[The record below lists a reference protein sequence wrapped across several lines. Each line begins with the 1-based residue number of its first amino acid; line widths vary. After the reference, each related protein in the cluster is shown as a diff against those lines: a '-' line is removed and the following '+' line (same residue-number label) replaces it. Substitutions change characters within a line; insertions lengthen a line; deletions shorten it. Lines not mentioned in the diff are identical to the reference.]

1 MPKCNYLYMNFNQKW
16 LGVVARLNVSR
27 SNGPKGV
34 APNKP
39 LLLLSII
46 DLVEAGKVGVNGLI
60 VKDAELVLRFRS
72 YSPICVKRRGNKI
85 DLDLPFRHL
94 ASDGIYAPVG
104 KDEREVILNP
114 EFLALLSDPG
124 FRLKVRKILVSTY
137 FPANEQ
143 VGLCNALNI
152 STLSSTEIAEIKED
166 AEEYK
171 IQVTRGRDAR
181 FAVQVISGY
190 HFTCALTGYRLNS
203 DSGFNLLEA
212 AHIQAHSKRG
222 PDVPENGLALTP
234 TAHELFDALLWTVSD
249 DFKVIVPEK
258 RFKESVSLGGEHF
271 KLGDRH
277 GRKLCFHDQA
287 QLRPAREYLKWH
299 RAQAGLARGHGDKG
313 IR

>member
-1 MPKCNYLYMNFNQKW
+1 MC
-16 LGVVARLNVSR
+16 R
-27 SNGPKGV
+27 SKGSKGL
-34 APNKP
+34 APNKS

-60 VKDAELVLRFRS
+60 IKDAELVLRFRS
-72 YSPICVKRRGNKI
+72 YSPICAKRRGNKI

-94 ASDGIYAPVG
+94 ASDGIYTPVG

-114 EFLALLSDPG
+114 EFLSLLSDPA
-124 FRLKVRKILVSTY
+124 FRLKVRKVLVSTY

-143 VGLCNALNI
+143 VGLCTALGL
-152 STLSSTEIAEIKED
+152 STLKPEEVAEIRED

-171 IQVTRGRDAR
+171 TQLKRGRDAR

-234 TAHELFDALLWTVSD
+234 TAHEMFDAGLWTISND
-249 DFKVIVPEK
+249 LKVVVTRN
-258 RFKESVSLGGEHF
+258 RFKEAILPGGNHFELGQ
-271 KLGDRH
+271 LN
-277 GRKLCFHDQA
+277 GRKLCFDPRA
-287 QLRPAREYLKWH
+287 KLRPGRAYLEWNRARL
-299 RAQAGLARGHGDKG
+299 DK
-313 IR
+313 